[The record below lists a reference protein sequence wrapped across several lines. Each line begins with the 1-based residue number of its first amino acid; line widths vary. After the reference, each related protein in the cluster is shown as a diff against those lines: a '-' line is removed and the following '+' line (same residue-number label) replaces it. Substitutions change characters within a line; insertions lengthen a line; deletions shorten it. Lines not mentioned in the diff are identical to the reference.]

1 MKKYGIFTAF
11 IVFVLVLCLPVLS
24 FAAGELTPIR
34 ARFYGALAQ
43 GENSQ
48 WVNLRCYTDQN
59 NRFVLMSDVNGF
71 GVAYIT
77 LFFDLG
83 VSHVD
88 SFSLRIKKDNTLLD
102 GAAALSG
109 QAVNLMDS
117 NFSNSV
123 SIRTQCQI
131 SRTTEG
137 DDTFYNWS
145 LYSSSGYDR
154 NVLSVTINYAAT
166 VIGQNSPIG
175 FIVDNLTVNGM
186 AVEEIAVTE
195 TNEGFAEQIS
205 DLAENENEWWLRVVA
220 PDYEQFLDD
229 PYIYQESADY
239 RLAIKAI
246 SYDNFLVPG
255 MITIVFIMAF
265 YGFVL
270 YGKKG

>member
-1 MKKYGIFTAF
+1 MKKRSMCVVAAAIL
-11 IVFVLVLCLPVLS
+11 LVLCLPVTAL
-24 FAAGELTPIR
+24 AAGELTPIR

-71 GVAYIT
+71 SVSYIT

-88 SFSLRIKKDNTLLD
+88 SFSLRIKKDNALLD
-102 GAAALSG
+102 GSTSLSS

-131 SRTTEG
+131 SRTTAG

-145 LYSSSGYDR
+145 LYSSSGYDL
-154 NVLSVTINYAAT
+154 NVLSVTINYGAT
-166 VIGQNSPIG
+166 VIGSNSPIG
-175 FIVDNLTVNGM
+175 FIVENLTVNGFS
-186 AVEEIAVTE
+186 VEEIAITE
-195 TNEGFAEQIS
+195 YNEGFADQIA
-205 DLAENENEWWLRVVA
+205 DLAEIEEELWVDVVA
-220 PDYEQFLDD
+220 PGIDTWIQDQSVAQAMGDYKQV
-229 PYIYQESADY
+229 IQAVSM
-239 RLAIKAI
+239 
-246 SYDNFLVPG
+246 DNFLVPSL
-255 MITIVFIMAF
+255 IIIVFSFAF
-265 YGFVL
+265 YGYALF
-270 YGKKG
+270 GRKG